1 MDYTSNTD
9 SRDLTERLNE
19 LSAVLDS
26 VYSGII
32 AVDKKGRI
40 SFINRSAEKLV
51 GTGQKVIGRDI
62 NEIIPSSN
70 LKDVLLN
77 AQPQYGIK
85 MNIGD
90 KTVLTN
96 RTLIMT
102 DGQMTGAVG
111 IFQDITDLELIS
123 NQIHSVRELNNE
135 LNALIDSSADGLVIS
150 NEEGT
155 IIRINKAYRI
165 MIGIPLKEELTGQ
178 PVTELV
184 SRGYLPELVTTKVL
198 NTGCS
203 ATMIQEIK
211 NKEILFTGT
220 PVLNDDGKIVRVI
233 ANIRD
238 LTELNSLRR
247 NLHIISKR
255 MEQYH
260 SELSRLKI
268 KVLEEGFIF
277 NSLEMQKVLELSIR
291 VARVDTTVLI
301 TGESGVGKE
310 IIARIIRETSKRSSG
325 AFIKVNCGALTPSL
339 VESELFGYEEGAFTG
354 AAKKGKPGIFEMAS
368 QGTLFLDEVGELS
381 LDLQVKLLRAIQDKE
396 ITRLGGTKSIPVDIR
411 LITAT
416 NRNLVQMAEEGKFR
430 KDLYFRLNVVNINVP
445 PLREHV
451 TDIPILVDH
460 FLQRFSKKYNLER
473 KISPEILHAFS
484 EHEWPGNIRELEN
497 TIERMVILSPTDWL
511 DSSLFNVS
519 TKNSSTS
526 AKLLSTL
533 RGALAETE
541 KKMILQAYQLTGSTR
556 KAARLLGINQST
568 VVRKLKI
575 YTDKNLVMSKSIT
588 D

>member
-1 MDYTSNTD
+1 MDNTD
-9 SRDLTERLNE
+9 NTETRDLTVLMNE
-19 LSAVLDS
+19 LHSVLDS
-26 VYSGII
+26 IYSGII

-40 SFINRSAEKLV
+40 SFINRAAEKFV
-51 GTGQKVIGRDI
+51 GTKQKVIGRDI

-70 LKDVLLN
+70 IKDVLLN

-85 MNIGD
+85 MNIAD

-102 DGQMTGAVG
+102 DGQVTGAVG
-111 IFQDITDLELIS
+111 TFQDITDLELIS
-123 NQIHSVRELNNE
+123 HEMHSVRELNSE
-135 LNALIDSSADGLVIS
+135 LNALIDSSADGLVITDG
-150 NEEGT
+150 EGT
-155 IIRINKAYRI
+155 IIRINKAYRM

-184 SRGYLPELVTTKVL
+184 SKGYLPELVTSKVL
-198 NTGCS
+198 KTRCS

-211 NKEILFTGT
+211 DKEILFTGT
-220 PVLNDDGKIVRVI
+220 PVLNNDGKIVRVI

-247 NLHIISKR
+247 NLHIISKK
-255 MEQYH
+255 MKQYH

-268 KVLEEGFIF
+268 KALEEGFIF
-277 NSLEMQKVLELSIR
+277 NSPEMQKVLELSIR

-310 IIARIIRETSKRSSG
+310 IIARIIRETSKRFSG

-354 AAKKGKPGIFEMAS
+354 ATKKGKPGIFEMS
-368 QGTLFLDEVGELS
+368 SDGTLFLDEVGELA
-381 LDLQVKLLRAIQDKE
+381 LDLQVKLLRAIQEKE

-416 NRNLVQMAEEGKFR
+416 NRNLAQMVEEGKFR
-430 KDLYFRLNVVNINVP
+430 KDLFFRLNVVNINVP

-460 FLQRFSKKYNLER
+460 FVRRFSQKYNLER
-473 KISPEILHAFS
+473 KVSPEILHAFA

-519 TKNSSTS
+519 TKNPPKS
-526 AKLLSTL
+526 AMSFSTL
-533 RGALAETE
+533 RDALAETE
-541 KKMILQAYQLTGSTR
+541 KKMILQAYQSTGSTR

-575 YTDKNLVMSKSIT
+575 YTD
-588 D
+588 